1 MDAEMRLTNWITK
14 VGMSDE
20 RELTLVRFYKTE
32 QFKQVGTT
40 LKTSATLKEIYI
52 SKARNE
58 MG

>member
-1 MDAEMRLTNWITK
+1 MDAEMRLTNWTTK

-40 LKTSATLKEIYI
+40 SKTSATLKEIYI